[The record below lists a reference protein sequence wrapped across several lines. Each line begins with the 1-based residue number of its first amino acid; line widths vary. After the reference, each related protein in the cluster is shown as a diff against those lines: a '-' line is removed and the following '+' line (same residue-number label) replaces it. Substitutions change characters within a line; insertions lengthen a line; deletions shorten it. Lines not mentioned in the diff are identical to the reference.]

1 MRHDSKDSH
10 TMPDSFN
17 SAMQSY
23 MDSDE
28 YEQETQAYNELYFS
42 FRNKLTSAERAEF
55 DHLMIESYKSSMNLA
70 NRAYLEGLA
79 RGRSKEAVIDNDR
92 EVSC

>member
-42 FRNKLTSAERAEF
+42 FRNKLTSAERAKF

-92 EVSC
+92 EMSC

>member
-1 MRHDSKDSH
+1 MRHDSEDSH

-55 DHLMIESYKSSMNLA
+55 DNLMIESYKSSMSLA
-70 NRAYLEGLA
+70 NQAYQEGLA
-79 RGRSKEAVIDNDR
+79 RGGSKEAVIDNDR
-92 EVSC
+92 EMSC

>member
-28 YEQETQAYNELYFS
+28 YEQETQAYNKLYFS
-42 FRNKLTSAERAEF
+42 FRNKLTSEERAEF
-55 DHLMIESYKSSMNLA
+55 DQLMIESYQSNMKLA
-70 NRAYLEGLA
+70 RKAYQEGLA
-79 RGRSKEAVIDNDR
+79 RTPSKEAVIDDDR
-92 EVSC
+92 EMSC

>member
-10 TMPDSFN
+10 TMPDPFN

-28 YEQETQAYNELYFS
+28 YEQETQAYNKLYFS
-42 FRNKLTSAERAEF
+42 FRNKLTSE
-55 DHLMIESYKSSMNLA
+55 LT
-70 NRAYLEGLA
+70 
-79 RGRSKEAVIDNDR
+79 
-92 EVSC
+92 